1 MTVDE
6 LLYLELL
13 REVAGFFRP
22 QTDKPEETPE
32 TVLRALWF
40 AAAGSP
46 RSAASLNAS
55 RLPAMDRAGIET
67 LKVYIARKRAGIP
80 LAHITG
86 RQGFLGIELLS
97 GPAALIPRKET
108 EILGRA
114 AIAFLRRKA
123 RYGTPLRA
131 LDVCTGCG
139 NLALAYAAHAPAT
152 RVFASDLS
160 PSAVALARRNAI
172 HTGLAS
178 RVRFR
183 TGDLFAPFEDDAEL
197 LGNCD
202 LVSCNP
208 PYISSAKVPRMGR
221 EIACHEPRLAF
232 DGGAMGIG
240 ILARLVNDAPKFLRP
255 GGALCFELGAGQ
267 GLILEERLR
276 RQGWVEAVEAHR
288 DRNGVVR
295 ALVAMRKR

>member
-1 MTVDE
+1 MTVDK
-6 LLYLELL
+6 LYLALL
-13 REVAGFFRP
+13 HEVAGFFQP
-22 QTDKPEETPE
+22 QADKPEETPE

-40 AAAGSP
+40 AAAGRP
-46 RSAASLNAS
+46 RSPASLNGS
-55 RLPAMDRAGIET
+55 RLPAMDPAGIET
-67 LKVYIARKRAGIP
+67 LKDYIARKRDGIP

-86 RQGFLGIELLS
+86 RQGFLGIELLC

-114 AIAFLRRKA
+114 AIAFLRQRA
-123 RYGTPLRA
+123 RRGRQLRA

-139 NLALAYAAHAPAT
+139 NLALAFAAHEPAT
-152 RVFASDLS
+152 CVLASDV
-160 PSAVALARRNAI
+160 SARAIALARRNAAY
-172 HTGLAS
+172 TGLAA

-183 TGDLFAPFEDDAEL
+183 TGDLFAPFEGDAEL

-208 PYISSAKVPRMGR
+208 PYISSAKVPRMGH
-221 EIACHEPRLAF
+221 EIVRHEPRLAF

-240 ILARLVNDAPKFLRP
+240 ILARLVNEAPRFLRP

-267 GLILEERLR
+267 GPILEGRLR
-276 RQGWVEAVEAHR
+276 RQRWVEAVEAHR

-295 ALVAMRKR
+295 ALVATRKR